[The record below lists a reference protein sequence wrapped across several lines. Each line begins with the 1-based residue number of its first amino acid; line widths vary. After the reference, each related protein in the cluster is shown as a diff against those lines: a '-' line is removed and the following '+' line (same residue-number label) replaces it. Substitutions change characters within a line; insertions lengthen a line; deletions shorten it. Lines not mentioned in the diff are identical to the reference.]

1 MVNFRI
7 ISKIIGSLLF
17 IEAFFMSWCAIMAIF
32 FHEDDQVA
40 FMMSMLVTLGF
51 GFIFLFFGR
60 NAENLSAC
68 NIGMGDLLTVWHAA
82 FSDSWQHHEF
92 HRCLL

>member
-60 NAENLSAC
+60 NAECPEPS
-68 NIGMGDLLTVWHAA
+68 
-82 FSDSWQHHEF
+82 
-92 HRCLL
+92 